1 MSVVLRELLDL
12 LDLEKIEEGI
22 FRGQSQDLGF
32 GAVFGGQVMGQAL
45 SAAQQTVPP
54 DRHAHSLHSYFLMPG
69 DAKRPIVYEVDVMR
83 DGRSFSARRVK
94 AVQKGRPIFFMSASF
109 QVADDGF
116 DHQSPMPMVPP
127 PEGLAS
133 ELELAQ
139 RIADKIPEAKRA
151 TWLVERPIEVR
162 PVRPLDPLHPAPAE
176 PIRYVW
182 FRANGRMPDDPGVHK
197 YLLAYASDFNFLPT
211 SLQPHGRSLF
221 DPRLHVATIDHSMWF
236 HRPFRFDDWLLYAID
251 SPSAS
256 GARGL
261 VRGQIF
267 SRDGRLV
274 ASAVQEGLLR
284 ERE

>member
-1 MSVVLRELLDL
+1 MTTVLDELLQL

-45 SAAQQTVPP
+45 SAARQTVPP
-54 DRHAHSLHSYFLMPG
+54 ERHVHSLHSYFLLPG
-69 DAKRPIVYEVDVMR
+69 DAKKPIVYEVDVMR

-109 QVADDGF
+109 QAEEDGF
-116 DHQSPMPMVPP
+116 DHQAPMPMVPP

-139 RIADKIPEAKRA
+139 RIADKIPEHKRA
-151 TWLVERPIEVR
+151 TWLVEKPIEVR

-221 DPRLHVATIDHSMWF
+221 DPRMHVATIDHSMWF
-236 HRPFRFDDWLLYAID
+236 HRPFRFDEWLLYAID

>member
-109 QVADDGF
+109 QVEDEGF

-139 RIADKIPEAKRA
+139 RIADKIPESKRA